1 MIKKNIPNMITA
13 GNLVA
18 GCVGIYFALNDEFMS
33 SAYCIGIAALFDF
46 LDGLVARLLKV
57 HSEIGKQLDSLA
69 DMVTFGVLPSFIMFQ
84 YLSAA
89 DAGNW
94 KFIAFAIAVFS
105 AFRLAKFNVDTRQSD
120 QFIGLPTP
128 ANAIF
133 ICSLIFLRDK
143 ADFSFLFDKTTLSII
158 VTVFS
163 LLLVAEIPMIALK
176 FKSLKFKEN
185 IFRYILII
193 GAITLVVLFQFS
205 GIPFVIAFY
214 ILLSVL
220 NNIVASR
227 N

>member
-1 MIKKNIPNMITA
+1 MIKKNIPNMITS
-13 GNLVA
+13 GNLIA
-18 GCVGIYFALNDEFMS
+18 GCIGVYFTLNGEFMLA
-33 SAYCIGIAALFDF
+33 AYCIGLAALFDF

-84 YLSAA
+84 YMTEA

-105 AFRLAKFNVDTRQSD
+105 AFRLAKFNIDTRQSD

-133 ICSLIFLRDK
+133 ICSLIFLKDIPGF
-143 ADFSFLFDKTTLSII
+143 DFLFEKTALSIV
-158 VTVFS
+158 VTIFS

-185 IFRYILII
+185 IFRYILIL

-214 ILLSVL
+214 ILLSVV